1 MQDQCKPT
9 LGCLESRVVSR
20 SDSKSGGLGS
30 TPGGAESNL
39 FFFLFYFF
47 LLELNKLFSF
57 FSSFQSRMMDKNK
70 SEKL

>member
-47 LLELNKLFSF
+47 
-57 FSSFQSRMMDKNK
+57 SS
-70 SEKL
+70 